1 MVGRKA
7 VGANRIDAGT
17 EDAVVWDGGPRD
29 LDLERD
35 VIQREERAKGG
46 TEVLARVRSEDED
59 LMGWVEVR
67 NVVRTDVVPE
77 SFKTAV
83 VTSVDPQNATE
94 SGSLTRST
102 EPR

>member
-1 MVGRKA
+1 VVGRKA
-7 VGANRIDAGT
+7 VGANRIDVRT
-17 EDAVVWDGGPRD
+17 EDAVVRDGGPRD

-35 VIQREERAKGG
+35 VIQREETEKGG
-46 TEVLARVRSEDED
+46 TEVLARVRSKDED

-77 SFKTAV
+77 LFETAV
-83 VTSVDPQNATE
+83 VTSVDPKNATE
-94 SGSLTRST
+94 SGSSTRSA

>member
-17 EDAVVWDGGPRD
+17 EDAVVWDGRHRD
-29 LDLERD
+29 PDLEGN
-35 VIQREERAKGG
+35 VIQREEAEEGG

-59 LMGWVEVR
+59 LVGWVEVR
-67 NVVRTDVVPE
+67 NIVLTDVVSK

-83 VTSVDPQNATE
+83 IPSGDPKNATE
-94 SGSLTRST
+94 SGSSTRSA

>member
-7 VGANRIDAGT
+7 VGANRIDVRT
-17 EDAVVWDGGPRD
+17 EDAVVRDGGPRD

-35 VIQREERAKGG
+35 VIQREETAKGG
-46 TEVLARVRSEDED
+46 TEVLAQVRSEDKD

-67 NVVRTDVVPE
+67 NVVRTDVVPDLFE
-77 SFKTAV
+77 TAV
-83 VTSVDPQNATE
+83 VTSVDSQSATE
-94 SGSLTRST
+94 SGSSTRSA